1 MSEKEWKNDRKK
13 EKNFITEPKEKQNA
27 TIHAVRK
34 TDPVLWTSPHP
45 SPLHGVL
52 RKLGDLRSVRSLPL
66 RWFCLFTGCLLSVVT
81 SFRPSLLPQ
90 RMRSPATGMQQ
101 WCRLW
106 WRPRPTSPVAVTDAC
121 WSFWASP
128 TPAASAMFAT
138 TLRLVDSRHSVLEP
152 AHQSTM
158 TGWL

>member
-1 MSEKEWKNDRKK
+1 MSEKECKKWQK
-13 EKNFITEPKEKQNA
+13 EKNFYHRTQ
-27 TIHAVRK
+27 RK
-34 TDPVLWTSPHP
+34 TECNDSRWTPSTVVLWTSPHP

-66 RWFCLFTGCLLSVVT
+66 RWFCLFTGCLLSVFT

-90 RMRSPATGMQQ
+90 RMRASATGMQQ

-138 TLRLVDSRHSVLEP
+138 TQ
-152 AHQSTM
+152 ASTRIVRRPVFVSHEQPDAPRM
-158 TGWL
+158 